1 MSVWGKILEH
11 LRKWKGISQGDLS
24 RRLVI
29 GKDEYYRLCRS
40 KRGPTIAT
48 LEKLL
53 VGMNC
58 TWHDWALAYET
69 IKASSNG
76 KSNLGS
82 HTVSA
87 PAHHPSPIR
96 KSIP

>member
-1 MSVWGKILEH
+1 MSIWGEILEH

-40 KRGPTIAT
+40 KRGPTLST

-53 VGMNC
+53 QGMCC
-58 TWHDWALAYET
+58 TWHDWAVAYEA
-69 IKASSNG
+69 INISHA
-76 KSNLGS
+76 KSKPENPK
-82 HTVSA
+82 VPA
-87 PAHHPSPIR
+87 PMSQPSPIR
-96 KSIP
+96 KSFH